1 MFSQPFVPSGHAL
14 LADDLFD
21 FIKDAIVTGDL
32 QPGERLVEDALA
44 QAASVSRTP
53 VREALRKLK
62 AAGLVTSSGRS
73 FVVAT
78 LSSAE
83 LNELWMVM
91 EHLQALATRM
101 AANNRSHVD
110 LVGLEQIVAQG
121 REATRVGDIR
131 AVVELNRQFHNA
143 IHSASGNSYLATQIG
158 TIIIRI
164 EQIQDF
170 TTARSRQEAQRG
182 HEEILAA
189 IEDRDG
195 DAAEA
200 AIRAHLNQQFTTMA
214 TPRRVTAGRTGLADG
229 RRLHAAT

>member
-1 MFSQPFVPSGHAL
+1 
-14 LADDLFD
+14 
-21 FIKDAIVTGDL
+21 
-32 QPGERLVEDALA
+32 
-44 QAASVSRTP
+44 
-53 VREALRKLK
+53 
-62 AAGLVTSSGRS
+62 
-73 FVVAT
+73 
-78 LSSAE
+78 
-83 LNELWMVM
+83 MVM